1 MNRRTKML
9 LLLIIPFYYLFGY
22 AVALLWSNLL
32 IIYWIVFIA
41 FFIAVTIA
49 GLKNKDS
56 GFLNKL
62 AVFPAFISLSEILYL
77 FEYYSFYE
85 SSKISDFIY
94 YPLSSIQDIGVYF
107 VILPFVILFIID
119 LVSAVKYA
127 GKNEK

>member
-1 MNRRTKML
+1 MNRRTKIF

-77 FEYYSFYE
+77 FEYYFFYE

-119 LVSAVKYA
+119 LVSAIKYA

>member
-1 MNRRTKML
+1 ML